1 MGTVE
6 TQDVAACTA
15 ATSVN
20 RPGGPDVLSVGIVPP
35 SPRTDKTS
43 NGKLDGGALAVQ
55 FFDVPAVP
63 AAIPTAKPEP
73 RFTLTSAHEY
83 ALGEPVRWLIPATLP
98 ERGLALLYGQPG
110 SGKTFLALSL
120 AASIS
125 GPAVYWTS
133 EGLDGLRSRILAHES
148 HFSREL
154 TSLHIV
160 TDTLLLTEPLHVA
173 QLGEALKPLAPKLLI
188 VDTLAGSLAGDENA
202 QGMQEWV
209 AGAQTLV
216 RTLGTC
222 VLALHHPV
230 KSGGW
235 ERGHSVLR
243 GACDV
248 IYQLAEADGL
258 MTLTADKVKDG
269 EKPQARFYRL
279 VTVATGRTLPS
290 GEPETSCV
298 ILPADKVVTEP
309 GVLTPS
315 QREVLEFLA
324 LDVFRMAGATSHIIK
339 QEKAHIRSIYNVLS
353 VLVKGGYVTQAQK
366 REPYTITSKGLMAL
380 GL

>member
-1 MGTVE
+1 MGTE
-6 TQDVAACTA
+6 TRNATGGLPAASPA
-15 ATSVN
+15 NWA
-20 RPGGPDVLSVGIVPP
+20 GGPADNVGIVPQVT
-35 SPRTDKTS
+35 SPGKV
-43 NGKLDGGALAVQ
+43 NGRDVSGLVAQFDALPVTPVAPVT
-55 FFDVPAVP
+55 
-63 AAIPTAKPEP
+63 PTAQPEP
-73 RFTLTSAHEY
+73 RFTLTSAHDY
-83 ALGEPVRWLIPATLP
+83 ALGESVRWLIPATLP

-133 EGLDGLRSRILAHES
+133 EGCDGLRSRILAHEVHHS
-148 HFSREL
+148 HEL

-160 TDTLLLTEPLHVA
+160 TDSLLLTEPLHVA

-188 VDTLAGSLAGDENA
+188 IDTLAGSLSGDENA

-216 RTLGTC
+216 RTLQTC

-248 IYQLAEADGL
+248 IYQLAESDGL
-258 MTLTADKVKDG
+258 LTLTADKVKDG

-279 VTVATGRTLPS
+279 VKVATGRTLPS
-290 GEPETSCV
+290 GESETSCV
-298 ILPADKVVTEP
+298 ILPADKVATEP

-324 LDVFRMAGATSHIIK
+324 LEVFRMVGATSHIIK
-339 QEKAHIRSIYNVLS
+339 GEKGHIRSVYNVLS
-353 VLVKGGYVTQAQK
+353 ALVKGGYVTQAQK
-366 REPYTITSKGLMAL
+366 REPYSITSKGLMAL